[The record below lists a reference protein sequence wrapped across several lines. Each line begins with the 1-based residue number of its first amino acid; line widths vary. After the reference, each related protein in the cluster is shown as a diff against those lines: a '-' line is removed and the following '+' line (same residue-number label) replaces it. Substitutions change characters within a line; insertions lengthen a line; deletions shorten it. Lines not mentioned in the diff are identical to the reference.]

1 LNQNSLTLP
10 QQFSA
15 LLSACRHRAQNQ
27 SSATRLTTPK

>member
-1 LNQNSLTLP
+1 MDQNSLTPP

-27 SSATRLTTPK
+27 SSATCLTTQK